1 MPRTPKPLIVS
12 YPELGRTILHQLT
25 ISEQAIAHDIL
36 EDCGVK
42 SDFLGI
48 WLTEQAATT
57 LREELGKYLRED
69 ESSFFR
75 VYSRILARDQTVN
88 LEQLSLLADQATAA
102 LGDGE
107 AVSADGVSPKRR

>member
-25 ISEQAIAHDIL
+25 ISEQSIAHDIL

-48 WLTEQAATT
+48 WLVERATDT

-69 ESSFFR
+69 EGSFFR

-102 LGDGE
+102 LEDGD
-107 AVSADGVSPKRR
+107 AVSADGASPKRK